1 MAPTALDVP
10 SGRPSIDAD
19 LEDVAHQLR
28 EEFAGR
34 LNSGDVD
41 ECVSRVAAQFVD
53 AKVHSFVPLLVRRYT
68 RVELQ
73 AQLGHA

>member
-10 SGRPSIDAD
+10 SGRPTIHAD
-19 LEDVAHQLR
+19 LKDVAHQLR

-34 LNSGDVD
+34 LKSGDVD
-41 ECVSRVAAQFVD
+41 ECLSRVAAEFED
-53 AKVHSFVPLLVRRYT
+53 AKVRSFVPLLVRRYT

-73 AQLGHA
+73 ARLGHA